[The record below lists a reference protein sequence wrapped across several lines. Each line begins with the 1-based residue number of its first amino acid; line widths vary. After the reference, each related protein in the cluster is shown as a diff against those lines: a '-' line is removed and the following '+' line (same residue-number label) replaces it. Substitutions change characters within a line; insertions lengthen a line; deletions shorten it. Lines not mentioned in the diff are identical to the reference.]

1 MRPARF
7 RPIVFLCAASAALA
21 AEPTA
26 PRIVQQAVPPALKV
40 TAHSAPGVAAER
52 ALGLFGDGTAV
63 AVFRERAVD
72 GTQDVHYS
80 VWENNRWSES
90 RVLVPEGWKPDPAS
104 AADPSADA
112 RDGRAVAAW
121 FTAAD
126 NEPRVQL
133 SFSADAGHLW
143 QIPIRLSEGRPGP
156 AVAVVLLRD
165 GAALAVWQEGARVL
179 LRRVSALNDLGP
191 LTQVAESPA
200 PIASPRLAVLA
211 DRDDNAP
218 VRVTLTYRA
227 GDQTVATVLTLPS
240 PTELA
245 KDDSVCACGQ
255 ATAQLRRG
263 FELRG
268 TVVSLDA
275 RAGAAVVKHEAIPG
289 VMPAMTMRFRA
300 DATTLDALTPGQELL
315 GRMEDREAEWWLFDV
330 RLLGAP
336 APEKK

>member
-1 MRPARF
+1 MCPARF
-7 RPIVFLCAASAALA
+7 RPMVFLFAASTAFA

-26 PRIVQQAVPPALKV
+26 PRIFQQAAPPELKV
-40 TAHSAPGVAAER
+40 AAQPAPGVATER
-52 ALGLFGDGTAV
+52 AIGLFGDGTAV
-63 AVFRERAVD
+63 AIFRERAVD

-80 VWENNRWSES
+80 LWENNRWSES

-104 AADPSADA
+104 IAAPSADA

-133 SFSADAGHLW
+133 SFSSDAGHLW
-143 QIPIRLSEGRPGP
+143 QIPIRLSEGRPGA

-191 LTQVAESPA
+191 IAQVAESPT
-200 PIASPRLAVLA
+200 PIASPQLAVLA
-211 DRDDNAP
+211 DRDETAP

-227 GDQTVATVLTLPS
+227 GGQTIATVLTLPS
-240 PTELA
+240 LA
-245 KDDSVCACGQ
+245 EFVKDDSLCACGQ

-275 RAGAAVVKHEAIPG
+275 KAGAAIVKHEAIPG

-300 DATTLDALTPGQELL
+300 DASTLDSLTPGQELL
-315 GRMEDREAEWWLFDV
+315 GRMEDRAAEWWLFDV
-330 RLLGAP
+330 RLLGSP